1 MGMVVWLCSWI
12 GGLIFQ
18 LKLSEVIPFL
28 RSSSNSACDLGLRK
42 DLKKRGGILSNPFTQ
57 MFLAFLIFNL
67 T

>member
-18 LKLSEVIPFL
+18 LKLSEVIHFL

-42 DLKKRGGILSNPFTQ
+42 DLKKRGNIIKPIHSNVLSLFD
-57 MFLAFLIFNL
+57 I
-67 T
+67 